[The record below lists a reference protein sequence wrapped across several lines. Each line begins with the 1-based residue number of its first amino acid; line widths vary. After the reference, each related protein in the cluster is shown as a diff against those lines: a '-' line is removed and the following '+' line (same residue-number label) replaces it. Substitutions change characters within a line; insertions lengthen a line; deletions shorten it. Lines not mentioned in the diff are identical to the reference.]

1 MSPFKNYPTF
11 ETKIYKKTV
20 KPSAQSKNAI
30 ALRNQKNLK
39 HSDSMKN
46 KTGLY
51 SFENA
56 ASLILSF
63 FCKQIKNSYHV

>member
-39 HSDSMKN
+39 HSDFWTLPIN
-46 KTGLY
+46 I
-51 SFENA
+51 N
-56 ASLILSF
+56 
-63 FCKQIKNSYHV
+63 CC